1 MIWGL
6 LALALAYLL
15 GSVPV
20 GLLVVRVRRGRDI
33 RKWYSGRTGATNVMR
48 VAGYWAGLV
57 TVLGDVGKA
66 TLAVVVA
73 RLLTGGHA
81 GFEAAAG
88 AAAVLGHNYSIFL
101 LERGVGGYRLKGG
114 AGGASAFGAAVGLW
128 PPSGLILLPLAGAV
142 YYGIGYASVTT
153 MSVPLGAA
161 VIFALRAIQGS
172 CPWEYVA
179 FAIAAEALIVWAL
192 RPNIRRLLDGQERL
206 VGWRASRRKR
216 VKVEAEKKETA
227 D

>member
-20 GLLVVRVRRGRDI
+20 GLLVVRARRGRDI

-66 TLAVVVA
+66 TLAVAVA
-73 RLLTGGHA
+73 RWLTGGHA
-81 GFEAAAG
+81 GFVAAAG

-101 LERGVGGYRLKGG
+101 LERGGGGYQLKGG

-153 MSVPLGAA
+153 MSVPLGAG
-161 VIFALRAIQGS
+161 VIFALRALRGVG
-172 CPWEYVA
+172 PWEYIA
-179 FAIAAEALIVWAL
+179 FAIAVEALIIWAL
-192 RPNIRRLLDGQERL
+192 RPNIRRLLDGEERL
-206 VGWRASRRKR
+206 VGWRASRRKSG
-216 VKVEAEKKETA
+216 KAEAGKEQGV